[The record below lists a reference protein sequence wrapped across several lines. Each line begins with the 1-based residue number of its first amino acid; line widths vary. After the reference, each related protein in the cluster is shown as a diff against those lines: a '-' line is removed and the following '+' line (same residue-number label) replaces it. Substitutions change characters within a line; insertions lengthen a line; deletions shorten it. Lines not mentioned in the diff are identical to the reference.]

1 MLGQRLPLLRPAPII
16 GLTATATPRVQ
27 SDICDQLGLEAPL
40 RSIHGFRRENIAVE
54 VVELTPSQRTPAT
67 LNLLRDPQRRPAIVY
82 APTRKAAEQQAAE
95 LSAEFPAAAYH
106 AGMIGDARDQVQSK
120 FLSGSY
126 EVIVATIAFGMG
138 IDKANVRTVVH
149 TGLPGSVEGYY
160 QEIGRAGRDGLPS
173 LAVLMH
179 SWNDRRTH
187 EFFTERDYPE
197 IAEVEK
203 VYNALTAQPCPR
215 QDLENRVDLDP
226 QIFEKALEKLWIH
239 GGALVDPEE
248 NLARGDPSWRR
259 PYLAQREHRVAQLQA
274 ISRYTETPNCRM
286 LELVGHFGDQ
296 EDSRKPCGIC
306 DVCAPEKTA
315 VLTRRDPKPAEA
327 KALDAIMLA
336 LRERDNQASGRL
348 WRELFEGSD
357 IDRKLFDKLIAG
369 LARAGYAGVYED
381 SFEKGGET
389 IEFRRVSLTHEGRQC
404 RESVAPY
411 VQLFADAPKPSKK
424 GKKKKPGKGK
434 SQRPRDSEK
443 VAAGAD
449 PLLAEALRAWR
460 MSEAKRRHAPAFTIF
475 SNRTLEALAAERPH
489 SEKELL
495 AVHGIG
501 PKLVKQY
508 GDKILAVVRTVGQTA
523 SRA

>member
-1 MLGQRLPLLRPAPII
+1 M
-16 GLTATATPRVQ
+16 
-27 SDICDQLGLEAPL
+27 
-40 RSIHGFRRENIAVE
+40 
-54 VVELTPSQRTPAT
+54 VELTPSQRTVAT

-106 AGMIGDARDQVQSK
+106 AGMTADARDDVQAR
-120 FLSGSY
+120 FLSGRL

-138 IDKANVRTVVH
+138 IDKPDVRTVVH

-187 EFFTERDYPE
+187 EFFTERDYPD
-197 IAEVEK
+197 IADVEK
-203 VYNALTAQPCPR
+203 VYNALTAEPCPR
-215 QDLENRVDLDP
+215 QDLESRVDLDP
-226 QIFEKALEKLWIH
+226 QVFEKALEKLWIH
-239 GGALVDPEE
+239 HGALVDPEE
-248 NLARGDPSWRR
+248 NVSRGEPSWRR
-259 PYLAQREHRVAQLQA
+259 PYLAQREHRIAQLQA

-296 EDSRKPCGIC
+296 EDSRKPCGVC

-315 VLTRRDPKPAEA
+315 VLTRRDPTAAEA

-336 LRERDNQASGRL
+336 LRERDNQATGRL

-357 IDRKLFDKLIAG
+357 IDRKQLDKLIAG
-369 LARAGYAGVYED
+369 LARAGYVGVYSD
-381 SFEKGGET
+381 SFEKAGET
-389 IEFRRVSLTHEGRQC
+389 IEFRRVSLTHEGRRC

-411 VQLFADAPKPSKK
+411 VQLDGRCAQGRPASARRRRRPKA
-424 GKKKKPGKGK
+424 
-434 SQRPRDSEK
+434 RPRPAKPQGRGGQNDSPADRRLPRRARRGPAGL
-443 VAAGAD
+443 AAQRSQAS
-449 PLLAEALRAWR
+449 PLAGFHHLLQPLRALVAHQQN
-460 MSEAKRRHAPAFTIF
+460 EQ
-475 SNRTLEALAAERPH
+475 
-489 SEKELL
+489 ELL

-508 GDKILAVVRTVGQTA
+508 GTKILAVVRTAG
-523 SRA
+523 R